1 MASGSFSFSCYFEAL
16 FEHCISTTLS
26 IEEGQF
32 FLQQREAFRDFF
44 CIIFLAQFDASANVI
59 ATFSGSS

>member
-16 FEHCISTTLS
+16 FEHCISTILS
-26 IEEGQF
+26 IAEGQF
-32 FLQQREAFRDFF
+32 FLHQREAFRDFF
-44 CIIFLAQFDASANVI
+44 DYFLRAVCCESNVI